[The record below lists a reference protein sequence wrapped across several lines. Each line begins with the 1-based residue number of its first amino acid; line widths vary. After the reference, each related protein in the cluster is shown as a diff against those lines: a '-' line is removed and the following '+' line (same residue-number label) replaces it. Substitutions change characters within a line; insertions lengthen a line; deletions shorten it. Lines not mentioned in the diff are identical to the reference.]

1 MLQTLLEHQAG
12 VNECDAQG
20 RTALHLAAEQ
30 GHEAAVGLLLD
41 SGADNEICDADGK
54 SPLFLAVSAGYTLV
68 VDTILSHRKKR

>member
-1 MLQTLLEHQAG
+1 MLQTLLEHRAG
-12 VNECDAQG
+12 VNDCDAQG

-30 GHEAAVGLLLD
+30 GHEAAVILLLD

-68 VDTILSHRKKR
+68 VDTILSHRKNR

>member
-1 MLQTLLEHQAG
+1 MSQLGTGTA
-12 VNECDAQG
+12 G

-54 SPLFLAVSAGYTLV
+54 SPLFLAVSAGYTIV
-68 VDTILSHRKKR
+68 VDTILSHWKKR